1 MLDTYM
7 DEPQHCE
14 ADLVVN
20 MGGYDQ
26 RILVTMVWREGET
39 PRQFYA
45 REQRIREIFR
55 SLWIPAALKLY
66 HDGLMNY
73 DMTLTEKGLMSWR

>member
-1 MLDTYM
+1 MLDP
-7 DEPQHCE
+7 DEPCRAE
-14 ADLVVN
+14 TEVLVNV
-20 MGGYDQ
+20 GAPGEPLW
-26 RILVTMVWREGET
+26 ISMVWRQDET
-39 PRQFYA
+39 PVQFYA

-73 DMTLTEKGLMSWR
+73 DLTLTEKGLMSCR